1 MAAAVSRRWISIVLV
16 LLPVCLIFVFSHRYV
31 RKNWLGNGSAA
42 DLGSRLTFLLRNQR
56 PGNATEVRRVSRTEL
71 AGLQHNIAR
80 QLMNSSRVL
89 CWVLTGPATI
99 DTKGAAILKTWG
111 PKCDRLLFMTSEHD
125 KSTLKGKVALPGVG
139 EGREELVNKSKKA
152 WTYVHE
158 HYANQYDWFYKCDD
172 DTYAIVENLKFMLS
186 FLDPA
191 QPSILG
197 MKLRPPGY
205 WTNFWWMSGGPGYI
219 FSRAALHKVV
229 RHIKDDCM
237 NDPTRPHEDQL
248 VSICAQ
254 RMNIKLISSLDQHG
268 KSRIL
273 PLTPELHIPDGALA
287 KSPYGWVLQYAAGG
301 RREVEGKD
309 CCSDLAISFH
319 YIKPAFQYTLHYL
332 IYGLHP
338 FGTRTDDIIKY
349 KLPPRLRLRS
359 K

>member
-1 MAAAVSRRWISIVLV
+1 MAAAVSRRWTSIVLV
-16 LLPVCLIFVFSHRYV
+16 LLPVCLVFVFSHLYV
-31 RKNWLGNGSAA
+31 RKNWLGHGSAA
-42 DLGSRLTFLLRNQR
+42 EFGSRLAFLLRNQR
-56 PGNATEVRRVSRTEL
+56 PGNATEARRDGPSEL
-71 AGLQHNIAR
+71 ASLQHNIAR

-89 CWVLTGPATI
+89 CWVLTGPTTI

-139 EGREELVNKSKKA
+139 EGRDELINKSKKA

-158 HYANQYDWFYKCDD
+158 HYADQYDWFYKCDD

-197 MKLRPPGY
+197 MKFRPPRHKDL
-205 WTNFWWMSGGPGYI
+205 WWMSGGPGYI

-237 NDPTRPHEDQL
+237 NDHTRPSEDQL

-254 RMNIKLISSLDQHG
+254 QMNITVVSSLDQHG

-273 PLTPELHIPDGALA
+273 PLTPELHIPDGEIA
-287 KSPYGWVLQYAAGG
+287 KSPYKWVLKYAAGG

>member
-1 MAAAVSRRWISIVLV
+1 MARFWLPVALMLFLVLV
-16 LLPVCLIFVFSHRYV
+16 LSHQYLEV
-31 RKNWLGNGSAA
+31 NWFERLNTVYDTQDSISGVWQWEPERLAKSSA
-42 DLGSRLTFLLRNQR
+42 LLLSSMSERTI
-56 PGNATEVRRVSRTEL
+56 NA
-71 AGLQHNIAR
+71 
-80 QLMNSSRVL
+80 SRVL
-89 CWVLTGPATI
+89 CWVLTGPTTI
-99 DTKGAAILKTWG
+99 DTRGAAILKTWG

-139 EGREELVNKSKKA
+139 EGRDELVNKSKKA

-186 FLDPA
+186 FQDPA

-197 MKLRPPGY
+197 IKLRPV
-205 WTNFWWMSGGPGYI
+205 WDKTAWWMSGGPGYI

-229 RHIKDDCM
+229 RHIKADCM

-254 RMNIKLISSLDQHG
+254 RMDITVVSSLDQHG
-268 KSRIL
+268 KSRFL

-301 RREVEGKD
+301 RRKVEGKD

-319 YIKPAFQYTLHYL
+319 YIKPDYQFTLHYL

-338 FGTRTDDIIKY
+338 FGTRIDDIIKR